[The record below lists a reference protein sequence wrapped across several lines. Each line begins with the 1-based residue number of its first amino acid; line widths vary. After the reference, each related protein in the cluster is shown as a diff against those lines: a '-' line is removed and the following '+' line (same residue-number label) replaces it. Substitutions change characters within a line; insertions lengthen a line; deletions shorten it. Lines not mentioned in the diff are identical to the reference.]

1 MASGT
6 SQFTYQEL
14 SMLNNEFKTKLETI
28 VGAQRC
34 TFSPEDM
41 VAYSYD
47 ANEEKRAQPEGV
59 VSPQNTEEVA
69 AIMKLANEYGVPV
82 TPRGGGSGYTGGC
95 IPVRGG
101 IVMAMDRFNRILE
114 VDADN
119 YLVILEPG
127 VVTKD
132 LQAEVD
138 KIGLMYPPD
147 PASTSFSTI
156 GGNIAENAGGIRAV
170 KYGVTK
176 NYVMGLEVV
185 LATGEVV
192 RTGSKCIKDVVGY
205 NLTELFVG
213 SEGTLGVITKAVMK
227 VVPKPEARRT
237 MTATFSSLE
246 KAAEA
251 VKAIYATGVRP
262 ATLEFLDR
270 ISVEAVVKST
280 SFTATAEEGALLLME
295 VDGADITLDAE
306 VEKIRKACESCGTI
320 TFRKAETEHDREE
333 LWKAR
338 RALSFALTEISN
350 EWEDD
355 DISVPI
361 ARIPQMIRK
370 LDEIAERH
378 NIIIANF
385 GHYGDGNIHIGMTT
399 GKDGRPF
406 PMVAKD
412 EVVQAVVE
420 LEGRIAAEHGIGCV
434 KAHNLSW
441 NIDAPTLA
449 MMRSFK
455 KLLDPKGILNPGKV
469 MPTEV

>member
-1 MASGT
+1 MEK
-6 SQFTYQEL
+6 Y
-14 SMLNNEFKTKLETI
+14 MLNHEFTQKLESLL
-28 VGAQRC
+28 GKDRC

-47 ANEEKRAQPEGV
+47 ANPEMRAQPEGV
-59 VSPQNTEEVA
+59 VSPKNKEEVA
-69 AIMKLANEYGVPV
+69 EIMKLSYEYNVPV

-95 IPVRGG
+95 IPVEGG

-114 VDADN
+114 VDKDN
-119 YLVILEPG
+119 FLVILEPG
-127 VVTKD
+127 VVVKD
-132 LQAEVD
+132 LQDEVD

-147 PASTSFSTI
+147 PASTSFATI

-176 NYVMGLEVV
+176 HYVMGLEVV
-185 LATGEVV
+185 LTTGEIVK
-192 RTGSKCIKDVVGY
+192 TGSKCVKDVAGY

-213 SEGTLGVITKAVMK
+213 SEGTLGVITKAVVK

-237 MTATFSSLE
+237 MTATFSTLE

-251 VKAIYATGVRP
+251 VSAIYATGVRP

-270 ISVEAVVKST
+270 ISVEAVVKSIGFNA
-280 SFTATAEEGALLLME
+280 SQEEGALLLME
-295 VDGADITLDAE
+295 VDGSDHALDAD
-306 VEKIRKACESCGTI
+306 VDKIQAACEECDVI
-320 TFRKAETEHDREE
+320 TFKKAESDEDRED

-338 RALSFALTEISN
+338 RSLSFALCEIAT

-361 ARIPQMIRK
+361 ARIPKMIRK
-370 LDEIAERH
+370 LDEIAERY

-399 GKDGRPF
+399 GKDGGPF
-406 PMVAKD
+406 PMEAKQD
-412 EVVQAVVE
+412 VVKATVE

-434 KAHNLSW
+434 KVENLHW
-441 NIDAPTLA
+441 NIDEPTMNL
-449 MMRSFK
+449 MRSFK
-455 KLLDPKGILNPGKV
+455 SLLDPKGLLNPGKV
-469 MPTEV
+469 MLKG

>member
-1 MASGT
+1 
-6 SQFTYQEL
+6 
-14 SMLNNEFKTKLETI
+14 MLNQEFINSLKQL
-28 VGAQRC
+28 VGEDRC

-47 ANEEKRAQPEGV
+47 ANPEKRAKPEGV
-59 VSPQNTEEVA
+59 VSPMNREEVSE
-69 AIMKLANEYGVPV
+69 IMKLAYKYDVPV

-95 IPVRGG
+95 VPVEGG

-114 VDADN
+114 VDRDN
-119 YLVILEPG
+119 FLVILEPG
-127 VVTKD
+127 VVVKD

-147 PASTSFSTI
+147 PASTGFATI

-176 NYVMGLEVV
+176 QYVMGLEVV
-185 LATGEVV
+185 LPNGDIVK
-192 RTGSKCIKDVVGY
+192 TGSKCIKDVAGY

-213 SEGTLGVITKAVMK
+213 SEGTLGVITKAVVK

-237 MTATFSSLE
+237 MTATFATLE

-251 VKAIYATGVRP
+251 VSAIYATGVRP

-270 ISVEAVVKST
+270 ISVEAVEKAIG
-280 SFTATAEEGALLLME
+280 FGAKPEEGALLLME
-295 VDGADITLDAE
+295 VDGSDHALDSE
-306 VEKIRKACESCGTI
+306 VEKIQAACERCGVI
-320 TFRKAETEHDREE
+320 TFRKAESDEDRED

-338 RALSFALTEISN
+338 RALSFALCEIAT

-355 DISVPI
+355 DVSVPI
-361 ARIPQMIRK
+361 ARIPKMIRK
-370 LDEIAERH
+370 LDEIAERY

-399 GKDGRPF
+399 GKDGGPF
-406 PMVAKD
+406 PMQAKQD
-412 EVVQAVVE
+412 VVKAVVE

-434 KAHNLSW
+434 KVENLHW
-441 NIDAPTLA
+441 NIDEPT
-449 MMRSFK
+449 M
-455 KLLDPKGILNPGKV
+455 KLMHSVKALFDPKGLLNPGKV
-469 MPTEV
+469 MLKG

>member
-1 MASGT
+1 
-6 SQFTYQEL
+6 
-14 SMLNNEFKTKLETI
+14 MLHTEFKTRLEAI
-28 VGAQRC
+28 VGSERC
-34 TFSPEDM
+34 SFAPEDM

-59 VSPQNTEEVA
+59 VSPMSTEEVS
-69 AIMKLANEYGVPV
+69 AILKLANEYEVPV

-95 IPVRGG
+95 IPVQGG
-101 IVMAMDRFNRILE
+101 IVMAMDRFNKILE
-114 VDADN
+114 VDGDN

-127 VVTKD
+127 VITKE

-147 PASTSFSTI
+147 PASTGFSTI

-176 NYVMGLEVV
+176 HYVMGLEVV
-185 LATGEVV
+185 LPTGEVV

-213 SEGTLGVITKAVMK
+213 SEGTLGVITKAVIK

-237 MTATFSSLE
+237 MTATFSTLE

-251 VKAIYATGVRP
+251 VKAVYSTGVRP

-270 ISVEAVVKST
+270 ISVEAVAKCT
-280 SFTATAEEGALLLME
+280 SFEASPEEGALLLME
-295 VDGADITLDAE
+295 VDGAEAALDSE
-306 VEKIRKACESCGTI
+306 VQKIQKACEGCGCI
-320 TFRKAETEHDREE
+320 SFRKAETEADREE

-338 RALSFALTEISN
+338 RALSFALTEISHQ
-350 EWEDD
+350 WEDD

-399 GKDGRPF
+399 GKGGRPF

-434 KAHNLSW
+434 KAHNLHW

-449 MMRSFK
+449 MMHSFK

-469 MPTEV
+469 MPREV

>member
-1 MASGT
+1 
-6 SQFTYQEL
+6 
-14 SMLNNEFKTKLETI
+14 MLNQEFVAKIEALLGKD
-28 VGAQRC
+28 RC
-34 TFSPEDM
+34 SFSPEDL

-47 ANEEKRAQPEGV
+47 ANPEKRAQGEGV
-59 VSPQNTEEVA
+59 VSPKDKEEVA
-69 AIMKLANEYGVPV
+69 AILKLAYEYEVPV

-95 IPVRGG
+95 VPVGGG
-101 IVMAMDRFNRILE
+101 IVMAMDRFNKILE
-114 VDADN
+114 IDADN
-119 YLVILEPG
+119 YLVIVEPG

-132 LQAEVD
+132 LQAAVD

-147 PASTSFSTI
+147 PASTAFSTI

-176 NYVMGLEVV
+176 HYVMGLEVV
-185 LATGEVV
+185 LPNGDIVK
-192 RTGSKCIKDVVGY
+192 TGSKCIKDVAGY

-213 SEGTLGVITKAVMK
+213 SEGTLGVITKAVVK

-262 ATLEFLDR
+262 ATMEFLDR
-270 ISVEAVVKST
+270 ISVEAVEKAI
-280 SFTATAEEGALLLME
+280 SFGAKPEEGALLLIE
-295 VDGADITLDAE
+295 VDGAELALTPD
-306 VEKIRKACESCGTI
+306 VEKIEGACKKCGVI
-320 TFRKAETEHDREE
+320 TFRKAETYEEREA
-333 LWKAR
+333 LWAAR
-338 RALSFALTEISN
+338 RALSFALTEIAT

-355 DISVPI
+355 DVSVPI

-378 NIIIANF
+378 DIIIANF

-399 GKDGRPF
+399 GKSGRPF
-406 PMVAKD
+406 PMVAKE

-434 KAHNLSW
+434 KVENLHW
-441 NIDAPTLA
+441 NIDGPTMA
-449 MMRSFK
+449 MMRRFK
-455 KLLDPKGILNPGKV
+455 NLFDPKGLLNPGKV
-469 MPTEV
+469 IPSED